1 MSVRRYV
8 ADDKGITLI
17 ELVVVLVIVSIVIV
31 TATVSPGFVSTER
44 VNKVSRELLGDLQ
57 NLRHSAMTQGPDGS
71 APELRGF
78 GVRFESEHSYRL
90 FRFNDSNV
98 NFSYNGPSEETGLP
112 GEAAPCR
119 REVPDPV
126 ELKIKD
132 NKDLVAPGDVVLIF
146 DHHGI
151 PRQRQMGFQLMSI
164 VIENPDIGDARKKC
178 ISISFNR
185 IREGM
190 WDGED
195 CQEQ

>member
-1 MSVRRYV
+1 MSVGRHARNE
-8 ADDKGITLI
+8 KGVTLT

-31 TATVSPGFVSTER
+31 MAAASPGFVSSER
-44 VNKVSRELLGDLQ
+44 VSKVSRELLGDLQ
-57 NLRHSAMTQGPDGS
+57 NLRHSALTQGPDGAAS
-71 APELRGF
+71 ELRGF
-78 GVRFESEHSYRL
+78 GVRFESEHAYHL
-90 FRFNDSNV
+90 FRFNDVNV
-98 NFSYNGPSEETGLP
+98 NFSYDGPSEEAALP
-112 GEAAPCR
+112 GEAAPLR
-119 REVPDPV
+119 REVSTPV

-132 NKDLVAPGDVVLIF
+132 NKDLVAPEDTVLIF

-151 PRQRQMGFQLMSI
+151 PRQRQMGFQLLSI

-178 ISISFNR
+178 VSVSFNR

>member
-1 MSVRRYV
+1 MSVRRYA

-17 ELVVVLVIVSIVIV
+17 ELVIVLVIVSIVIV
-31 TATVSPGFVSTER
+31 IVAVSPRFVSTER
-44 VNKVSRELLGDLQ
+44 INGVSRELLGDLQ

-90 FRFNDSNV
+90 FRFNDNDV
-98 NFSYNGPSEETGLP
+98 NFSYNGPSEEAALP
-112 GEAAPCR
+112 GETAPR
-119 REVPDPV
+119 KREIPAPV

-132 NKDLVAPGDVVLIF
+132 NKDLVAPEDLVLIF

-151 PRQRQMGFQLMSI
+151 PRQRQMGFQLLSI
-164 VIENPDIGDARKKC
+164 VIENPDIGDVPRKC

-185 IREGM
+185 IREGV
-190 WDGED
+190 WDGRD